1 MANGGNSLYLFADRV
16 EQKLVMVWHAQH
28 QAFGYLER
36 FSAGKSGGVLA
47 DKRLAKNLYAQRT
60 VFKRQPNDFV

>member
-1 MANGGNSLYLFADRV
+1 
-16 EQKLVMVWHAQH
+16 MVWHAQH